1 MVQYRELC
9 GEEICR
15 ELFGGFIRHQNVTK
29 CRRRVDG
36 EWVIRDDPQR
46 EQAVHENMF

>member
-36 EWVIRDDPQR
+36 EWVIRDDPFVDDWT
-46 EQAVHENMF
+46 EEEY